1 MFLSASED
9 MDKKDVTIAPL
20 VLVKCQ
26 THLKD
31 GEKNQNKENLTSDE
45 PHPQEM
51 SHVGISTNCGGIYV
65 VILALFDWFLLNICV
80 WQ

>member
-9 MDKKDVTIAPL
+9 MDKNDVTIAPL

-31 GEKNQNKENLTSDE
+31 GEKKIKTKKILHGTNHTHKKCHMMAYLQIVEA
-45 PHPQEM
+45 PM
-51 SHVGISTNCGGIYV
+51 S
-65 VILALFDWFLLNICV
+65 
-80 WQ
+80 